1 MEQRVSAKKDAAALM
16 IQRDILLHTA
26 KHLFLTDLECR
37 FMYNVDKSEQEDET
51 CLLCTMMVPLFL
63 L

>member
-1 MEQRVSAKKDAAALM
+1 MKQHVTSEKDAAALM
-16 IQRDILLHTA
+16 IQRDVLLHTA
-26 KHLFLTDLECR
+26 KHLFLKDPECR

-51 CLLCTMMVPLFL
+51 CLLRTMMAPVFL